1 MYFASS
7 INHSTSIILYII
19 FFTFFQ
25 LYHIRNADW
34 NFERNTKKKMKAK
47 CSFNLYKNFW
57 LINF

>member
-34 NFERNTKKKMKAK
+34 NFERNTKKKDESKV
-47 CSFNLYKNFW
+47 FFQ
-57 LINF
+57 LI